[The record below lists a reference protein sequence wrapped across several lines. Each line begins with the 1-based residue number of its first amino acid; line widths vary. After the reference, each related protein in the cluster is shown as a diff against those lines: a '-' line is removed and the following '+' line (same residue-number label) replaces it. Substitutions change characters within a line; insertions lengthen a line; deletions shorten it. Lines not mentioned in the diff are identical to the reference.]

1 MPVVTPP
8 PTPTDFTI
16 PVSRWADDGAGVN
29 VRTRR
34 TRRRLLLAAADLFAT
49 HGYRGAAL
57 SDILEAAGLTKG
69 ALYFH
74 FRSKLALAEALLEEV
89 EQSCS
94 LVFAEIGGRGLDPLW
109 QLLLET
115 DTYTARW
122 MHDPL
127 VRGIS
132 SALQEPELHDMRTNW
147 LADWESHTVML
158 LQEAY
163 AAGLLVAHVDPP
175 RAGRAVVAMASGHFG
190 LAQGPDD
197 LWARMSESWEGLL
210 PIVTTPAWCGAW
222 ERSDWC
228 TRPMPVAE
236 DYRRA
241 REP

>member
-1 MPVVTPP
+1 MHVVTPP
-8 PTPTDFTI
+8 PTPTDFTV
-16 PVSRWADDGAGVN
+16 PVSRWADADTGVS

-74 FRSKLALAEALLEEV
+74 FRSKLALAGALLDEV

-94 LVFAEIGGRGLDPLW
+94 LVFADIGRRGLDPLW
-109 QLLLET
+109 QLLVET
-115 DTYTARW
+115 DTYTGRW

-132 SALQEPELHDMRTNW
+132 SALQEPELHDLRTNW
-147 LADWESHTVML
+147 LADWESHTITL
-158 LQEAY
+158 LQEART
-163 AAGLLVAHVDPP
+163 AGLLVAHVDPL
-175 RAGRAVVAMASGHFG
+175 RAGRAVVAMATGHYA
-190 LAQGPDD
+190 LAQGSDD

-210 PIVTTPAWCGAW
+210 PLVASPAWCGAW
-222 ERSDWC
+222 ERSDWRA
-228 TRPMPVAE
+228 RPVPVPE
-236 DYRRA
+236 DYRQA